1 MLQFPNIQED
11 PSKKGGKVW
20 KLKKPVRSQNVDNLL
35 RFAHL
40 SLSCAR
46 RQNSIGIWEVAGKNC
61 DENFE
66 ACITTKV
73 MVNYDLK
80 PMLR

>member
-1 MLQFPNIQED
+1 MQED

-20 KLKKPVRSQNVDNLL
+20 KLKKPVRSQNVGNLL

-46 RQNSIGIWEVAGKNC
+46 RQNSIGKLLVK
-61 DENFE
+61 
-66 ACITTKV
+66 TV
-73 MVNYDLK
+73 MKISRLA
-80 PMLR
+80 LRQK